1 MTRQEREDIAKR
13 VCNFYED
20 AASHSVKAT
29 INYFKK
35 CDVPERTIRYI
46 LKKYLIY
53 GTTKFL
59 PCKGRP
65 VKINDRLLN
74 ELMSTINN
82 KTGLSQRQIARRYN
96 VHQSTISRT
105 LRKRTSVVIRKRR
118 KAPKMNSDNQGKTAR
133 KNCGKLY
140 RMTLNGCDIILD
152 DEKYFGLSG
161 DNVQCNE
168 RFYTTDPSTTPSDIK
183 YKKKKKFAPKLL
195 IWMAM
200 SSKGASNVYVHKSKQ
215 AITTDIYFN
224 ECINKRLLPF
234 IEKHYK
240 RNDYIFWP
248 DKASAHYASVVIERL
263 RTKNINVVTKSNS
276 PPNVPQARPIETLWS
291 LLEQKI
297 YARNWQAKNLDSLA
311 RRIKAKVK
319 ELDQKMLQ
327 AMVKTIRKQLR
338 SMWRN
343 DLYSVC

>member
-20 AASHSVKAT
+20 AAIHCVKTT

-35 CDVPERTIRYI
+35 REIPERTIRYM
-46 LKKYLIY
+46 LKKYLTY

-59 PCKGRP
+59 PRKGRP

-74 ELMSTINN
+74 ELVSTTNN

-118 KAPKMNSDNQGKTAR
+118 KAPKMNSDNQEKTAR

-140 RMTLNGCDIILD
+140 RMILNGCDIILD
-152 DEKYFGLSG
+152 DEKHFGLSG
-161 DNVQCNE
+161 DNVQCDQ
-168 RFYTTDPSTTPSDIK
+168 RFHTTDPSTTPSDIR

-200 SSKGASNVYVHKSKQ
+200 SSKGVSNVYVQKSKQ
-215 AITTDIYFN
+215 AITTDIYLN

-240 RNDYIFWP
+240 GNNYIFWP
-248 DKASAHYASVVIERL
+248 DKARAHYADVVIERL
-263 RTKNINVVTKSNS
+263 RPKNINVVTKSNN

-311 RRIKAKVK
+311 RRIQAKVK
-319 ELDQKMLQ
+319 ELHQKMLQ

-338 SMWRN
+338 SVWRN

>member
-1 MTRQEREDIAKR
+1 
-13 VCNFYED
+13 
-20 AASHSVKAT
+20 
-29 INYFKK
+29 
-35 CDVPERTIRYI
+35 
-46 LKKYLIY
+46 
-53 GTTKFL
+53 
-59 PCKGRP
+59 
-65 VKINDRLLN
+65 
-74 ELMSTINN
+74 
-82 KTGLSQRQIARRYN
+82 
-96 VHQSTISRT
+96 
-105 LRKRTSVVIRKRR
+105 
-118 KAPKMNSDNQGKTAR
+118 MNSENQEKTAR

-140 RMTLNGCDIILD
+140 RMILNGCDIILD

-161 DNVQCNE
+161 DNVQCNQ

-183 YKKKKKFAPKLL
+183 YKKKKFAPKLL

-200 SSKGASNVYVHKSKQ
+200 SSKGVSNVYVHKSKQ
-215 AITTDIYFN
+215 AITTDICLN

-240 RNDYIFWP
+240 RNNYIFWP
-248 DKASAHYASVVIERL
+248 DKASAHYAGVVIERL
-263 RTKNINVVTKSNS
+263 RTKNINVVTKSNN

-297 YARNWQAKNLDSLA
+297 YSRNWQAKNLDSLA

>member
-1 MTRQEREDIAKR
+1 MT
-13 VCNFYED
+13 C
-20 AASHSVKAT
+20 
-29 INYFKK
+29 
-35 CDVPERTIRYI
+35 
-46 LKKYLIY
+46 

-59 PCKGRP
+59 PRKGRP

-74 ELMSTINN
+74 ELVSTINN
-82 KTGLSQRQIARRYN
+82 KTGLSQRQTARRYN

-118 KAPKMNSDNQGKTAR
+118 KAPKMNSDNQEKTAR
-133 KNCGKLY
+133 KNCSKLY
-140 RMTLNGCDIILD
+140 RMILNGCDIILD

-161 DNVQCNE
+161 DNVQYNQ

-183 YKKKKKFAPKLL
+183 YKKKKFSPKLL

-200 SSKGASNVYVHKSKQ
+200 SSKGVSNVYVHKSKQ
-215 AITTDIYFN
+215 AITTDIYLN
-224 ECINKRLLPF
+224 ECIDKRLLPF

-240 RNDYIFWP
+240 RNNYIFWP
-248 DKASAHYASVVIERL
+248 DKASAHYAGVVIERL
-263 RTKNINVVTKSNS
+263 RTKNINVVTKSNN
-276 PPNVPQARPIETLWS
+276 PPNVLQARPIETLWS

-297 YARNWQAKNLDSLA
+297 YACNWQAKNLDSLA

>member
-1 MTRQEREDIAKR
+1 
-13 VCNFYED
+13 
-20 AASHSVKAT
+20 
-29 INYFKK
+29 
-35 CDVPERTIRYI
+35 
-46 LKKYLIY
+46 
-53 GTTKFL
+53 
-59 PCKGRP
+59 
-65 VKINDRLLN
+65 
-74 ELMSTINN
+74 
-82 KTGLSQRQIARRYN
+82 
-96 VHQSTISRT
+96 
-105 LRKRTSVVIRKRR
+105 
-118 KAPKMNSDNQGKTAR
+118 MNSDNQEKTAR

-140 RMTLNGCDIILD
+140 RMILNGCDIILD

-161 DNVQCNE
+161 DNVQCNQ

-183 YKKKKKFAPKLL
+183 YKKKKFAPKFL

-200 SSKGASNVYVHKSKQ
+200 SSKGVSNVYVHKSKQ
-215 AITTDIYFN
+215 AITTDIYLD

-240 RNDYIFWP
+240 RNNYIFWT
-248 DKASAHYASVVIERL
+248 DKGSAHYTDVVIERL
-263 RTKNINVVTKSNS
+263 RTKNINVVTKSNN

-327 AMVKTIRKQLR
+327 AMLKTIRKQLR

-343 DLYSVC
+343 ELYSVC

>member
-1 MTRQEREDIAKR
+1 MI
-13 VCNFYED
+13 
-20 AASHSVKAT
+20 
-29 INYFKK
+29 
-35 CDVPERTIRYI
+35 
-46 LKKYLIY
+46 
-53 GTTKFL
+53 
-59 PCKGRP
+59 
-65 VKINDRLLN
+65 
-74 ELMSTINN
+74 
-82 KTGLSQRQIARRYN
+82 
-96 VHQSTISRT
+96 
-105 LRKRTSVVIRKRR
+105 
-118 KAPKMNSDNQGKTAR
+118 SDNQEKTAR

-140 RMTLNGCDIILD
+140 RMILNGCDIILD

-161 DNVQCNE
+161 DNVQCNQ

-195 IWMAM
+195 IWMAI
-200 SSKGASNVYVHKSKQ
+200 SSKGVSNVYVHKSKQ
-215 AITTDIYFN
+215 AITTDIYLN
-224 ECINKRLLPF
+224 ECINKRLLLF

-240 RNDYIFWP
+240 RNNYIFWTV
-248 DKASAHYASVVIERL
+248 KASAHYAGVVIERL
-263 RTKNINVVTKSNS
+263 RTKNINVVTKSNN

-297 YARNWQAKNLDSLA
+297 YARNWQAKNFDSLA